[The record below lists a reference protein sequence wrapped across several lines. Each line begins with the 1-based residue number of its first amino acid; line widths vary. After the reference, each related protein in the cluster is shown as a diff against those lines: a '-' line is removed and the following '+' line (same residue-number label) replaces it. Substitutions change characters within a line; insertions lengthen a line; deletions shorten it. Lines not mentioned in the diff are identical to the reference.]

1 MKKKII
7 SKISEGLGNQ
17 LFMYANSYSIS
28 KKHNLEFLIDP
39 YSGYYQKKHMY
50 KFYLDRFNISS
61 QIAPKKYIFN
71 NCLKNFLKKLLI
83 FLDKFKMNKSFI
95 FEKRDRNKSSSFSF
109 IDLKN
114 TNNHFFIDG
123 NFESEKYFIDYYN
136 DIYNEFS
143 IKNSIKF
150 NNNKYLKLIKNRNV
164 ISIGIRQNRYSE
176 RINNKYVEKNIS
188 KSKFFLE
195 KTIEYI
201 GRALKFFDNRIEN
214 PCYLVWSNDF
224 TNLSNYLDTKNFIF
238 VENNEDKVITDFYL
252 LTQCKY
258 FIVGPSTFNWWGA
271 WLSNHKDKIC
281 VRPKNMNP
289 SNNIDFWPENWVSI

>member
-17 LFMYANSYSIS
+17 LFMYANSYSMS
-28 KKHNLEFLIDP
+28 KKNNLKLLIDP

-61 QIAPKKYIFN
+61 QIAPKNYIFDN
-71 NCLKNFLKKLLI
+71 SLKNFFKRLLI
-83 FLDKFKMNKSFI
+83 LIDKFRINKRFI
-95 FEKRDRNKSSSFSF
+95 FEKRDRNKLSYYSI

-114 TNNHFFIDG
+114 TNNYFFIDG
-123 NFESEKYFIDYYN
+123 NFESEKYFIEYY
-136 DIYNEFS
+136 DDLINEFS
-143 IKNSIKF
+143 INNSIKF
-150 NNNKYLKLIKNRNV
+150 NNNKYLKLINNRNV

-176 RINNKYVEKNIS
+176 RINNRNLEKNIL
-188 KSKFFLE
+188 KSKLFLE

-201 GRALKFFDNRIEN
+201 DRALIFFKDRVEN

-224 TNLSNYLDTKNFIF
+224 KNLSNYLDTKNFIF

-258 FIVGPSTFNWWGA
+258 FVVGPSTFNWWGA
-271 WLSNHKDKIC
+271 WLSKHKDKIC

-289 SNNIDFWPENWVSI
+289 SNNINFWPENWVSI